1 MFMSFFDNW
10 FTKKSDGEKLS
21 RPILNKIL
29 ETMREGAIVV
39 GEDTRVAASNRAAYE
54 AFGRRNGALDGKRL
68 SEILRDLNLH
78 EAFRRALDDGKLS
91 DIELEIPLENHKYN
105 HHVAPVEIDGERSAV
120 GIFYDIT
127 QIERLETMRQ
137 EFLSNISHELRTPL
151 TSILAFVE
159 TLEDGAIDDREN
171 NARFLG
177 VIRKNAERMHRLID
191 DILELS
197 SIESG
202 GVSLDVKRVD
212 LFDLVEEIFTNLSG
226 KARERAIELTN
237 EVARETM
244 VFADRVRLEQM
255 LTNLIDNAVKF
266 NADNGRVVVRHT
278 QTGSSDDE
286 AEQAND
292 GGNKDVISVSDT
304 GEGISAEHLQRIFE
318 RFYRA
323 DRARSREIGGTGLGL
338 AIVKHLARLHDG
350 EISVQSKIGK
360 GTTFSLELPKKRMK
374 DEG

>member
-1 MFMSFFDNW
+1 MSFFDNW
-10 FTKKSDGEKLS
+10 FAKKGDGDKLS

-29 ETMREGAIVV
+29 ETIRESAIVV
-39 GEDTRVAASNRAAYE
+39 GEDTRVVASNRAAYN

-78 EAFRRALDDGKLS
+78 EAFRHALSDKKSS
-91 DIELEIPLENHKYN
+91 DIELEIPLENCKYDV
-105 HHVAPVEIDGERSAV
+105 HIAPVEIDDQRSAV

-159 TLEDGAIDDREN
+159 TLEDGALRDEEN

-202 GVSLDVKRVD
+202 NVSLDVKPVN
-212 LFDLVEEIFTNLSG
+212 LFALVEEIFTNLSG
-226 KARERAIELTN
+226 KARSRSVELTN
-237 EVARETM
+237 EVERETI
-244 VFADRVRLEQM
+244 VFADEARLEQM

-266 NADNGRVVVRHT
+266 NAENGQVIVRHAQST
-278 QTGSSDDE
+278 SDD
-286 AEQAND
+286 ND
-292 GGNKDVISVSDT
+292 KDVISVSDT
-304 GEGISAEHLQRIFE
+304 GEGIAAEHQQRIFE

-323 DRARSREIGGTGLGL
+323 DRARSREVGGTGLGL

-350 EISVQSKIGK
+350 EVSVESKTGK
-360 GTTFSLELPKKRMK
+360 GTTFSLELPKKK
-374 DEG
+374 DE